1 MKKDIKEVIFI
12 NNTVAPYRIP
22 LFNEIKKML
31 NKENI
36 NMKVLFL
43 SEKESVREWSIDY
56 SKIQFDYE
64 VLPVLYQ
71 KRDTKTTTSDKIV
84 NSGFFKYLLADR
96 VVLFGY
102 NYYTYLIFMIIR
114 KMLFKKTILFSE
126 STLSDKVRKNGI
138 GYKLKSFLIKNFFSS
153 FLVPGLEAKKFI
165 ESYGIK
171 SEKISI
177 APNAVEPLKDIGGI
191 KKDENYITLL
201 YVGRLAKEKN
211 IDFIINNIPNSDTFK
226 YKLII
231 VGTGEEEQHLK
242 SIRVDYPIE
251 FRGFEEG
258 DKLAATFKESD
269 IFVLASNS
277 EPWGLVVNEAIS
289 LGVVPIVS
297 DRVGCRHELV
307 QDNGEMFKLNDIK
320 IFQDKIIKV
329 SNDLDE
335 YKEKSLSLSKNI
347 TIENQAKKMC
357 EGVVNGSN

>member
-1 MKKDIKEVIFI
+1 MKKDIKEVVFI

-22 LFNEIKKML
+22 LFNKI
-31 NKENI
+31 NKILQSQNI
-36 NMKVLFL
+36 DMKVLFL
-43 SEKESVREWSIDY
+43 SEKESVREWNIDY
-56 SKIQFDYE
+56 SKIKFDYKI
-64 VLPVLYQ
+64 LPVLYQ
-71 KRDTKTTTSDKIV
+71 KRDTKTATSDKIV

-102 NYYTYLIFMIIR
+102 NYYTYLIFMILR
-114 KMLFKKTILFSE
+114 KVLFKKTILFSE

-153 FLVPGLEAKKFI
+153 FLVPGFEAKRFM

-171 SEKISI
+171 SDTISI
-177 APNAVEPLKDIGGI
+177 SPNAVEHLKNIEGVS
-191 KKDENYITLL
+191 KDENFITLL

-211 IDFIINNIPNSDTFK
+211 IDFIIKNIPNSDTFK

-231 VGTGEEEQHLK
+231 VGSGNEEQYLK

-258 DKLAATFKESD
+258 DKLASTFNESD
-269 IFVLASNS
+269 IFILPSNS
-277 EPWGLVVNEAIS
+277 EPWGLVINEAIS

-297 DRVGCRHELV
+297 DKVGCRHELV
-307 QDNGEMFKLNDIK
+307 EDNGEIFKLNDVK
-320 IFQDKIIKV
+320 DFQDKLEIV
-329 SNDLDE
+329 SNDLDV
-335 YKEKSLSLSKNI
+335 YKEKSLKLSKNI

-357 EGVVNGSN
+357 EGVINV